1 VDTTAVVC
9 HLLVFMLHVF
19 CLNSPNSCAEEMRN
33 RALSALT
40 GTEHPPLDQRK
51 SSLAFKDISAN
62 TIAEQLTYLEYRM
75 LRRIPVSTCIH
86 NL

>member
-1 VDTTAVVC
+1 MVC
-9 HLLVFMLHVF
+9 YFNF
-19 CLNSPNSCAEEMRN
+19 PNSCAEEMRN

-40 GTEHPPLDQRK
+40 GTEHPPLNQRK

-75 LRRIPVSTCIH
+75 LRRIPVSMHILLKSFEIFFVKISTF
-86 NL
+86 L

>member
-1 VDTTAVVC
+1 MDATAVVC
-9 HLLVFMLHVF
+9 YLLVFMLHVF
-19 CLNSPNSCAEEMRN
+19 CLNFPNSCAEEMRN
-33 RALSALT
+33 RALS
-40 GTEHPPLDQRK
+40 TEHPHLDQRK

-86 NL
+86 ILYST